1 MARGCAEGGELQLG
15 VGGLASFITIEMD
28 WLSHS
33 EEGCDFT
40 GALLLMLQQR
50 RHMAGGSSCLC
61 ALYTESGVGWAGPP

>member
-33 EEGCDFT
+33 EEG
-40 GALLLMLQQR
+40 
-50 RHMAGGSSCLC
+50 
-61 ALYTESGVGWAGPP
+61 